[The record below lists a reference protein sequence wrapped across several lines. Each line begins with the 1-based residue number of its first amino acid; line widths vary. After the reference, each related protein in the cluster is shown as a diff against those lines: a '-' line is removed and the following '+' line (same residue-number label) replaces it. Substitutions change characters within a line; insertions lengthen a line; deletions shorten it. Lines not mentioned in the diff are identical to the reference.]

1 MCNIHGMTWF
11 RNEKYIKVQNCLEV
25 RRNGYN
31 FAPVLL
37 IKHSKMNKETEKLG
51 LSPSRAA
58 VSEAVSSPGIL
69 KRIKNVF
76 NRYCQQ
82 LRTKN
87 RRGHVIRFDG
97 CYINLNISDDHRHEV
112 FIKEWKREIFN
123 EFLEEVENVNVNPNP
138 TKD

>member
-97 CYINLNISDDHRHEV
+97 CYFNLNISDDHRHEV